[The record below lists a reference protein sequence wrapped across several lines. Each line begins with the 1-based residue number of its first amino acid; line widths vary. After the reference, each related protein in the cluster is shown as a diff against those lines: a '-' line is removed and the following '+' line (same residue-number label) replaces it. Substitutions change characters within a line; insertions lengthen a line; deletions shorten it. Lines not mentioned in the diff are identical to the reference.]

1 MTRLGDLERAVMDV
15 LWDAVPGTSD
25 GVTVREVAEALD
37 GRELAYT
44 TVMTVLDRLA
54 GKGMV
59 QREREG
65 RAWRYRAA
73 ASREAHIARLMLDA
87 LDLGGSRD
95 AALVRF
101 ARSVT
106 GTEAEV
112 LRAAL
117 GAEAGLTGRTGRPR
131 RRCDRLRTGGQD
143 AADRPARG
151 RADRPGRGPPRRP
164 GQGRRRGDGPVGR
177 PPWRTPCT
185 SPGRSWPA
193 G

>member
-1 MTRLGDLERAVMDV
+1 MDV
-15 LWDAVPGTSD
+15 LWDVVPGTSD
-25 GVTVREVAEALD
+25 GVTVREVADALD

-54 GKGMV
+54 GKDMV

-73 ASREAHIARLMLDA
+73 ASREAHIAQLMLDA

-106 GTEAEV
+106 GTEADV

-117 GAEAGLTGRTGRPR
+117 GAEAGLTGP
-131 RRCDRLRTGGQD
+131 
-143 AADRPARG
+143 ADREAGLTDRVADSRAG
-151 RADRPGRGPPRRP
+151 RARRVDEATDR
-164 GQGRRRGDGPVGR
+164 
-177 PPWRTPCT
+177 
-185 SPGRSWPA
+185 
-193 G
+193 

>member
-1 MTRLGDLERAVMDV
+1 MGDLERAVMDV
-15 LWDAVPGTSD
+15 LWDTVPATSD
-25 GVTVREVAEALD
+25 GVTVREVADTLD

-73 ASREAHIARLMLDA
+73 ASREAYIAQLMLDA

-106 GTEAEV
+106 GTEADV

-117 GAEAGLTGRTGRPR
+117 AAQAGPPVDSTG
-131 RRCDRLRTGGQD
+131 
-143 AADRPARG
+143 PARTAG
-151 RADRPGRGPPRRP
+151 DVPGDAGDGPGRGLIDRVEAPQADRASHSGLADEAAER
-164 GQGRRRGDGPVGR
+164 
-177 PPWRTPCT
+177 
-185 SPGRSWPA
+185 
-193 G
+193 

>member
-15 LWDAVPGTSD
+15 LWDSVPATSD
-25 GVTVREVAEALD
+25 GVTVREVADALD

-59 QREREG
+59 QRQREG

-73 ASREAHIARLMLDA
+73 ASREAHIAQLMLDA

-106 GTEAEV
+106 GTEADV

-117 GAEAGLTGRTGRPR
+117 GAQAGLTDRIDDPRAGRNR
-131 RRCDRLRTGGQD
+131 
-143 AADRPARG
+143 AADEAT
-151 RADRPGRGPPRRP
+151 DR
-164 GQGRRRGDGPVGR
+164 
-177 PPWRTPCT
+177 
-185 SPGRSWPA
+185 
-193 G
+193 

>member
-1 MTRLGDLERAVMDV
+1 
-15 LWDAVPGTSD
+15 
-25 GVTVREVAEALD
+25 
-37 GRELAYT
+37 
-44 TVMTVLDRLA
+44 MTVLDRLA

-65 RAWRYRAA
+65 RAWRYRPA
-73 ASREAHIARLMLDA
+73 ASREAHIAQLMLDA

-117 GAEAGLTGRTGRPR
+117 SAEAGLATPEAGLTDRVEDPRAGRPALADEAT
-131 RRCDRLRTGGQD
+131 DR
-143 AADRPARG
+143 
-151 RADRPGRGPPRRP
+151 
-164 GQGRRRGDGPVGR
+164 
-177 PPWRTPCT
+177 
-185 SPGRSWPA
+185 
-193 G
+193 

>member
-1 MTRLGDLERAVMDV
+1 MDV
-15 LWDAVPGTSD
+15 LWDVVPGTSD
-25 GVTVREVAEALD
+25 GVTVREVADALD

-65 RAWRYRAA
+65 RAWRYRPA
-73 ASREAHIARLMLDA
+73 ASREAHIAQLMLDA

-117 GAEAGLTGRTGRPR
+117 GSEAGLTGSGSTGDDTGGAELT
-131 RRCDRLRTGGQD
+131 DRLDGPAGR
-143 AADRPARG
+143 RPAGEAAER
-151 RADRPGRGPPRRP
+151 
-164 GQGRRRGDGPVGR
+164 
-177 PPWRTPCT
+177 
-185 SPGRSWPA
+185 
-193 G
+193 

>member
-15 LWDAVPGTSD
+15 LWDRTAGTTT
-25 GVTVREVAEALD
+25 GVTVREVADALP

-59 QREREG
+59 ERERDG
-65 RAWRYRAA
+65 RAWSYRPAA
-73 ASREAHIARLMLDA
+73 TREAHIAKLMLDA
-87 LDLGGSRD
+87 LDLAGSRD

-106 GTEAEV
+106 GNEAEV

-117 GAEAGLTGRTGRPR
+117 ADE
-131 RRCDRLRTGGQD
+131 
-143 AADRPARG
+143 AADR
-151 RADRPGRGPPRRP
+151 
-164 GQGRRRGDGPVGR
+164 QG
-177 PPWRTPCT
+177 
-185 SPGRSWPA
+185 
-193 G
+193 

>member
-15 LWDAVPGTSD
+15 LWDGRAGDGP
-25 GVTVREVAEALD
+25 GVTVREVADVLRD
-37 GRELAYT
+37 RELAYT

-59 QREREG
+59 ERERDG
-65 RAWRYRAA
+65 RAWRYRPA

-87 LDLGGSRD
+87 LDLAGSRD

-101 ARSVT
+101 ARSVS

-117 GAEAGLTGRTGRPR
+117 TGEAT
-131 RRCDRLRTGGQD
+131 DR
-143 AADRPARG
+143 
-151 RADRPGRGPPRRP
+151 
-164 GQGRRRGDGPVGR
+164 QG
-177 PPWRTPCT
+177 
-185 SPGRSWPA
+185 
-193 G
+193 

>member
-15 LWDAVPGTSD
+15 LWDVVPGTSD

-117 GAEAGLTGRTGRPR
+117 GAEAGLTGPAPAGPDAGATGSGPA
-131 RRCDRLRTGGQD
+131 GQD
-143 AADRPARG
+143 ARPTGRHEAGLTDRVGDPRAG
-151 RADRPGRGPPRRP
+151 RARAADEATDR
-164 GQGRRRGDGPVGR
+164 
-177 PPWRTPCT
+177 
-185 SPGRSWPA
+185 
-193 G
+193 

>member
-15 LWDAVPGTSD
+15 LWDAAPAASG
-25 GVTVREVAEALD
+25 GVTVREVADALD

-65 RAWRYRAA
+65 RAWRYRPAA
-73 ASREAHIARLMLDA
+73 TREAHIAQLMLEA

-106 GTEAEV
+106 GTEADV

-117 GAEAGLTGRTGRPR
+117 SAEVGTTRPATTEAGATGPATGATAEPAETGTTGPATVEDGPTGRIEDP
-131 RRCDRLRTGGQD
+131 
-143 AADRPARG
+143 
-151 RADRPGRGPPRRP
+151 RPGR
-164 GQGRRRGDGPVGR
+164 
-177 PPWRTPCT
+177 
-185 SPGRSWPA
+185 PA
-193 G
+193 LDEATDR

>member
-15 LWDAVPGTSD
+15 LWDTVPGTSD
-25 GVTVREVAEALD
+25 GVTVREVADALD

-59 QREREG
+59 QRQREG
-65 RAWRYRAA
+65 RAWRYRAT
-73 ASREAHIARLMLDA
+73 ASREAYIARLMLDA

-106 GTEAEV
+106 GTEADV

-117 GAEAGLTGRTGRPR
+117 GAEAAGSLTDRVEDPRT
-131 RRCDRLRTGGQD
+131 DRAGQP
-143 AADRPARG
+143 ALADEAT
-151 RADRPGRGPPRRP
+151 DR
-164 GQGRRRGDGPVGR
+164 
-177 PPWRTPCT
+177 
-185 SPGRSWPA
+185 
-193 G
+193 

>member
-1 MTRLGDLERAVMDV
+1 MDV
-15 LWDAVPGTSD
+15 LWDRSGPAS
-25 GVTVREVAEALD
+25 VREVADALP

-59 QREREG
+59 ERERAG
-65 RAWRYRAA
+65 RAWSYRPAA
-73 ASREAHIARLMLDA
+73 AREAYIARLMLDA
-87 LDLGGSRD
+87 LDLAGSRD

-117 GAEAGLTGRTGRPR
+117 QDQADDGARPDGR
-131 RRCDRLRTGGQD
+131 
-143 AADRPARG
+143 
-151 RADRPGRGPPRRP
+151 
-164 GQGRRRGDGPVGR
+164 
-177 PPWRTPCT
+177 
-185 SPGRSWPA
+185 
-193 G
+193 

>member
-15 LWDAVPGTSD
+15 LWDRGT
-25 GVTVREVAEALD
+25 GAGATVREVAEALR

-59 QREREG
+59 EREREG
-65 RAWRYRAA
+65 RAWRYRPA
-73 ASREAHIARLMLDA
+73 ASREAHIAGLMLDA
-87 LDLGGSRD
+87 LDLAGSRD

-117 GAEAGLTGRTGRPR
+117 AGEADDTSPAT
-131 RRCDRLRTGGQD
+131 
-143 AADRPARG
+143 DRPSAAER
-151 RADRPGRGPPRRP
+151 
-164 GQGRRRGDGPVGR
+164 QV
-177 PPWRTPCT
+177 
-185 SPGRSWPA
+185 
-193 G
+193 

>member
-1 MTRLGDLERAVMDV
+1 MDV
-15 LWDAVPGTSD
+15 LWDSVPGTSD
-25 GVTVREVAEALD
+25 GITVREVADALD

-54 GKGMV
+54 GKDMV

-73 ASREAHIARLMLDA
+73 ASREAYIAQLMLDA

-117 GAEAGLTGRTGRPR
+117 GAEAGATGHDGSALTGRVEAPSVDGLPPR
-131 RRCDRLRTGGQD
+131 SDK
-143 AADRPARG
+143 AADR
-151 RADRPGRGPPRRP
+151 
-164 GQGRRRGDGPVGR
+164 
-177 PPWRTPCT
+177 
-185 SPGRSWPA
+185 
-193 G
+193 

>member
-15 LWDAVPGTSD
+15 LWDGASGDTGG
-25 GVTVREVAEALD
+25 GVTVREVADALA

-59 QREREG
+59 EREREG

-73 ASREAHIARLMLDA
+73 ATREAHIAQLMLDA

-106 GTEAEV
+106 GTEADV

-117 GAEAGLTGRTGRPR
+117 NAQATRAAVPVDEGP
-131 RRCDRLRTGGQD
+131 DR
-143 AADRPARG
+143 
-151 RADRPGRGPPRRP
+151 
-164 GQGRRRGDGPVGR
+164 
-177 PPWRTPCT
+177 
-185 SPGRSWPA
+185 
-193 G
+193 

>member
-15 LWDAVPGTSD
+15 LWDAVPATSD

-73 ASREAHIARLMLDA
+73 ASREAYIAQLMLDA

-106 GTEAEV
+106 GTEADV

-117 GAEAGLTGRTGRPR
+117 SAEAGT
-131 RRCDRLRTGGQD
+131 
-143 AADRPARG
+143 AADTPG
-151 RADRPGRGPPRRP
+151 RAADGPGRGLTDRVESPQADRASRP
-164 GQGRRRGDGPVGR
+164 GLADEAAER
-177 PPWRTPCT
+177 
-185 SPGRSWPA
+185 
-193 G
+193 

>member
-15 LWDAVPGTSD
+15 LWDLDPGTSD
-25 GVTVREVAEALD
+25 GVTVREVADALD

-59 QREREG
+59 QRRRDG

-73 ASREAHIARLMLDA
+73 ASREAHIAQLMLDA

-117 GAEAGLTGRTGRPR
+117 SAEAGLTRSGSAEHAAGLTDRVEDPRAGRP
-131 RRCDRLRTGGQD
+131 
-143 AADRPARG
+143 A
-151 RADRPGRGPPRRP
+151 
-164 GQGRRRGDGPVGR
+164 
-177 PPWRTPCT
+177 
-185 SPGRSWPA
+185 PA
-193 G
+193 GEATDR

>member
-15 LWDAVPGTSD
+15 LWDGAIPPA
-25 GVTVREVAEALD
+25 GVTVRDVAEALQD
-37 GRELAYT
+37 RDLAYT

-59 QREREG
+59 EREREG
-65 RAWRYRAA
+65 RAWRYRPS
-73 ASREAHIARLMLDA
+73 ASREAYVAQLMLDA
-87 LDLGGSRD
+87 LDLSPSRD

-117 GAEAGLTGRTGRPR
+117 TDEAAGRE
-131 RRCDRLRTGGQD
+131 D
-143 AADRPARG
+143 
-151 RADRPGRGPPRRP
+151 
-164 GQGRRRGDGPVGR
+164 
-177 PPWRTPCT
+177 
-185 SPGRSWPA
+185 
-193 G
+193 

>member
-15 LWDAVPGTSD
+15 LWDSVPATSD
-25 GVTVREVAEALD
+25 GITVREVADALD

-73 ASREAHIARLMLDA
+73 ASREAHIAQLMLDA

-101 ARSVT
+101 AHSVT

-117 GAEAGLTGRTGRPR
+117 AAEAAGVVPAAPGALT
-131 RRCDRLRTGGQD
+131 DRVEAPT
-143 AADRPARG
+143 DRVA
-151 RADRPGRGPPRRP
+151 
-164 GQGRRRGDGPVGR
+164 R
-177 PPWRTPCT
+177 PPVADEVTDR
-185 SPGRSWPA
+185 
-193 G
+193 

>member
-1 MTRLGDLERAVMDV
+1 MDV
-15 LWDAVPGTSD
+15 LWDTVPATSD
-25 GVTVREVAEALD
+25 GVTVREVADALA

-59 QREREG
+59 QRERAG

-73 ASREAHIARLMLDA
+73 ASREAHIAQLMLDA

-106 GTEAEV
+106 GTEADV

-117 GAEAGLTGRTGRPR
+117 AAEAAMTPGADGPGVGDDGEQRHRQHGDHRRSDPAGSGALT
-131 RRCDRLRTGGQD
+131 DRV
-143 AADRPARG
+143 APPADRASRPD
-151 RADRPGRGPPRRP
+151 RAGEAAER
-164 GQGRRRGDGPVGR
+164 
-177 PPWRTPCT
+177 
-185 SPGRSWPA
+185 
-193 G
+193 

>member
-15 LWDAVPGTSD
+15 LWDSVPATSD
-25 GVTVREVAEALD
+25 GVTVREVADALD

-65 RAWRYRAA
+65 RAWRYRPAA
-73 ASREAHIARLMLDA
+73 TREAHIAQLMLDA

-117 GAEAGLTGRTGRPR
+117 SAEAGLTGS
-131 RRCDRLRTGGQD
+131 
-143 AADRPARG
+143 
-151 RADRPGRGPPRRP
+151 
-164 GQGRRRGDGPVGR
+164 GPVGSGLTDR
-177 PPWRTPCT
+177 VEDPRA
-185 SPGRSWPA
+185 GGPA
-193 G
+193 LDEATDR